1 MSENKSKSDLW
12 IAAGVVICLGI
23 GASATFLLSRASDE
37 PRKAKPVA
45 VQGELINAP
54 KDPQKTAAVPTPAK
68 LPTPALVPPPPT
80 SDFLTVNFD
89 TLGSY
94 FYEIPD
100 LSGATASQSPAV
112 KPAADAPKIVAK
124 PKDQIPAPIRAFS
137 GKRVAVQGF
146 MVPIRIEKG
155 ATKSFL
161 LVKDQSL
168 CCYGRMPRMNE
179 WVSVKMTGDKAAKF
193 IGDQPVTVFGT
204 LQVGEEIEKGEVL
217 SIYRLEAEDVAGP
230 LDL

>member
-1 MSENKSKSDLW
+1 MSESKPKSDIW
-12 IAAGVVICLGI
+12 IVAGVVVCLGI
-23 GASATFLLSRASDE
+23 GASATYLLSGAAE
-37 PRKAKPVA
+37 PSRKPKPVA

-54 KDPQKTAAVPTPAK
+54 KDPQKNAAVTPTPAK
-68 LPTPALVPPPPT
+68 LTSPALVPPPPS
-80 SDFLTVNFD
+80 SDFLTVTFD
-89 TLGSY
+89 TLGSF

-100 LSGATASQSPAV
+100 LSKASTEPAV
-112 KPAADAPKIVAK
+112 KPAADAPKTVAK

-193 IGDQPVTVFGT
+193 IGDQPVTVFGKID
-204 LQVGEEIEKGEVL
+204 VGEEIEKGEVL

>member
-1 MSENKSKSDLW
+1 MSEKKSKSDLW
-12 IAAGVVICLGI
+12 IAAGVVICIGI
-23 GASATFLLSRASDE
+23 GASATYLLSGADA
-37 PRKAKPVA
+37 PRKPKPVV

-54 KDPQKTAAVPTPAK
+54 KDQKNTAVPTPAK
-68 LPTPALVPPPPT
+68 LATPALVPSPPS
-80 SDFLTVNFD
+80 SDFLTVSFD

-100 LSGATASQSPAV
+100 LSGTATSQSPAV
-112 KPAADAPKIVAK
+112 KPAADAPKVAAK

-204 LQVGEEIEKGEVL
+204 LNVGEEIDKGEVL